1 MSSLRIGMLSA
12 LFNAVSL
19 VSGTIPGTQL
29 VLNKDLFKEERGG
42 RKYHE
47 PSLPALSQVKARHV
61 HR

>member
-1 MSSLRIGMLSA
+1 MLSA

-29 VLNKDLFKEERGG
+29 VLNKVLFNEERGG

-47 PSLPALSQVKARHV
+47 PSLPALSQVRARHV